1 MLGVQD
7 ERHIEHLGLESGE
20 RAVSA
25 ESPEQH
31 LGGGLAAL
39 GIMDEQARAAGIVII
54 RLIRVDRQQREQGD
68 ELEAL
73 ADSIKQHGVIDPLL
87 VQDKGDYYEIVGGER
102 RWRASKMAGLKKVP
116 IFVREYSDQE
126 KLEIALIEN
135 IQRVDL
141 DPIEEATTYKR
152 LMEEFNLTQ
161 DEVADKVSKSR
172 PAVSN
177 ALRLL
182 NLSSEV
188 QDLLSQKII
197 SPGHA
202 RALLGIKDLD
212 RQSEFANYIIDKKLS
227 VREVE
232 KEIKRMQS
240 EGDAPAPKK
249 KELDPQ
255 LMAVYSDIEERLK
268 ETIGTKV
275 SIVAKD
281 NNKGKIEIE
290 YYNKDELER
299 IVDIL
304 QG

>member
-1 MLGVQD
+1 M
-7 ERHIEHLGLESGE
+7 
-20 RAVSA
+20 AKK
-25 ESPEQH
+25 
-31 LGGGLAAL
+31 GGLSKGL
-39 GIMDEQARAAGIVII
+39 GQGINVLIPDNNDSVDTSGKIIEVDISKVEPDKNQPRQRFDE
-54 RLIRVDRQQREQGD
+54 D

-87 VQDKGDYYEIVGGER
+87 VQDKGEYYEIVGGER

-116 IFVREYSDQE
+116 VYVREYSDQE

-152 LMEEFNLTQ
+152 LMEEFDMTQ

-182 NLSSEV
+182 NLAPEV
-188 QDLLSQKII
+188 QELLSLKTIT
-197 SPGHA
+197 SGHA
-202 RALLGIKDLD
+202 RALLGIKDKKKQL
-212 RQSEFANYIIDKKLS
+212 EYANHIIDNGLS

-232 KEIKRMQS
+232 KEIKKLLS
-240 EGDAPAPKK
+240 DKSVFTPKK

-255 LMAVYSDIEERLK
+255 FEAVYSDLEEKLK
-268 ETIGTKV
+268 QSIGTKV
-275 SIVAKD
+275 TISAKD
-281 NNKGKIEIE
+281 NNRGKIEIE
-290 YYNKDELER
+290 YYSSDDLEM
-299 IVDIL
+299 IIDKL
-304 QG
+304 QS

>member
-1 MLGVQD
+1 M
-7 ERHIEHLGLESGE
+7 
-20 RAVSA
+20 AKK
-25 ESPEQH
+25 
-31 LGGGLAAL
+31 GGLNKGL
-39 GIMDEQARAAGIVII
+39 GQGINVLIPDNNDSVDTSGKIIEVDISKVEPDKNQPRQRFDE
-54 RLIRVDRQQREQGD
+54 D

-87 VQDKGDYYEIVGGER
+87 VQDKGEYYEIVGGER

-116 IFVREYSDQE
+116 VYVREYSDQE

-152 LMEEFNLTQ
+152 LMEEFDMTQ

-182 NLSSEV
+182 NLAPEV
-188 QDLLSQKII
+188 QELLSLKTIT
-197 SPGHA
+197 SGHA
-202 RALLGIKDLD
+202 RALLGIKDKKKQL
-212 RQSEFANYIIDKKLS
+212 EYANHIIDNGLS

-232 KEIKRMQS
+232 KEIKKLLS
-240 EGDAPAPKK
+240 DKTISPPKK

-255 LMAVYSDIEERLK
+255 FEAVYSDLEEKLK
-268 ETIGTKV
+268 QSIGTKV
-275 SIVAKD
+275 TISAKD
-281 NNKGKIEIE
+281 NNRGKIEIE
-290 YYNKDELER
+290 YYSSDDLEM
-299 IVDIL
+299 IIDKL
-304 QG
+304 QS